1 MQPLPNDA
9 LFQRQVQRLHQ
20 LTVYTR
26 WLVVGLLWLTVG
38 VFSLWGLR
46 SELVLWRQH
55 FTWTAVR
62 YAFAY
67 NRLPTMGLGLCLGMT
82 IGVLVWQSRNILFGM
97 PLAEKRRLE
106 QQVVKIRQQ
115 GQTHP
120 LWNWIIGKG
129 DN

>member
-1 MQPLPNDA
+1 MQPLPDDSV
-9 LFQRQVQRLHQ
+9 FQRQVQRLHQ

-82 IGVLVWQSRNILFGM
+82 IGVLVWQSRNILFGI
-97 PLAEKRRLE
+97 PPVEKRRLE

-115 GQTHP
+115 GSTHL

-129 DN
+129 DD

>member
-38 VFSLWGLR
+38 SWSLWELR
-46 SELVLWRQH
+46 SEIVIWRQH

-97 PLAEKRRLE
+97 PIAEKRRLE

-120 LWNWIIGKG
+120 LWNWIIGKSH
-129 DN
+129 D